1 MLRNVGE
8 NVEKDVAMEIEK
20 EGGNK
25 FKLLL
30 VKICLDLGITNYED
44 VIDDY
49 FQKMEQ

>member
-1 MLRNVGE
+1 MLINPE
-8 NVEKDVAMEIEK
+8 KDVEKDVVMEVEK
-20 EGGNK
+20 EGGK

-49 FQKMEQ
+49 FQKKE